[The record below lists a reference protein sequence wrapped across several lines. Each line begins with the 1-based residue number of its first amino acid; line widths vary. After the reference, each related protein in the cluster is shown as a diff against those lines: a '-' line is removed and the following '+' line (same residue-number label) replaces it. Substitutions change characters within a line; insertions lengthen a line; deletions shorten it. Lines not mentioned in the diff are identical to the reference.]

1 MLEFVTRDSYSHI
14 NYIEMDKNLFM
25 HLNYDRIIA
34 TQINVYF
41 SKLVIYISKK
51 NSVKFSSFTFE
62 EKKIIKTKTADKY

>member
-14 NYIEMDKNLFM
+14 NHIEMDKNLFM

-51 NSVKFSSFTFE
+51 NSVKFSSFTFQ
-62 EKKIIKTKTADKY
+62 EKKL